1 MNEDEEYRKQKEEFV
16 NECRERIRNG
26 ERKFSQAE
34 KVAAKLLWRV
44 NLDKLIEEE
53 RARTQPMKRGLGLW
67 DGD

>member
-44 NLDKLIEEE
+44 NLDKLIEEA